1 MISPQRPCA
10 AGEVFCFRPSGV
22 LLPNN
27 AGKKEENFMS
37 TLQKST
43 TLYKTPLSAA
53 YWRDAAAELKDTKM
67 LVFAALMIALRVALK
82 LISIPIAPNLDIN
95 TAFLANALG
104 AMVYGPVV
112 ASLSAIISDVLGVML
127 QGDPYFP
134 PFVLTE
140 IAGSLI
146 FALFLY
152 RTKVTPTR
160 VILSRFCICLFV
172 NILLQTPIMML
183 YYQVVLGNQSYVLTI
198 PRILKNL
205 FMFPIESVVLTIF
218 LAFMQP
224 ITYRMKLTYNAEK
237 SLQFQK
243 KQVALLTALFIF
255 GSGCVVGYLSYHYET
270 TSLTTGYTTAEQ
282 AEKGQAL
289 YAIIADRE
297 PEAEAQPAVAIIDGA
312 YKPFLGK
319 NTTYQVSLYAV
330 DPAVAQS
337 DEMDSLWEL
346 KKTPASQHEALTKL
360 ANVEIVENDSTGEV
374 LDFSYDPVA

>member
-1 MISPQRPCA
+1 
-10 AGEVFCFRPSGV
+10 
-22 LLPNN
+22 
-27 AGKKEENFMS
+27 MS

-282 AEKGQAL
+282 AEKGKAL

-330 DPAVAQS
+330 DPAVAAS
-337 DEMDSLWEL
+337 DEMESLWAL
-346 KKTPASQHEALTKL
+346 KKTPASKHEALTKL
-360 ANVEIVENDSTGEV
+360 ANVEIVENNDTGEV

>member
-1 MISPQRPCA
+1 
-10 AGEVFCFRPSGV
+10 
-22 LLPNN
+22 
-27 AGKKEENFMS
+27 MS

-160 VILSRFCICLFV
+160 VILR
-172 NILLQTPIMML
+172 P
-183 YYQVVLGNQSYVLTI
+183 VLHLPVREHSAPDPHYDAVLSGGSGG
-198 PRILKNL
+198 PELCAHHS
-205 FMFPIESVVLTIF
+205 PDSEESVHV
-218 LAFMQP
+218 P
-224 ITYRMKLTYNAEK
+224 
-237 SLQFQK
+237 
-243 KQVALLTALFIF
+243 
-255 GSGCVVGYLSYHYET
+255 H
-270 TSLTTGYTTAEQ
+270 
-282 AEKGQAL
+282 
-289 YAIIADRE
+289 
-297 PEAEAQPAVAIIDGA
+297 
-312 YKPFLGK
+312 
-319 NTTYQVSLYAV
+319 
-330 DPAVAQS
+330 
-337 DEMDSLWEL
+337 
-346 KKTPASQHEALTKL
+346 
-360 ANVEIVENDSTGEV
+360 
-374 LDFSYDPVA
+374 